1 MINVNCEK
9 EIENQIVQSII
20 PMKKRNANHFQTC
33 QWKIEKCFVKSLLQ
47 TSQMIKEWH
56 RHALEKLKIENWNNP
71 TISIFN
77 FEKEK

>member
-1 MINVNCEK
+1 M
-9 EIENQIVQSII
+9 
-20 PMKKRNANHFQTC
+20 
-33 QWKIEKCFVKSLLQ
+33 KSLLQ

-56 RHALEKLKIENWNNP
+56 GHALEKLKIENWITA